1 MLEEDTL
8 DLTNRLS
15 ATNQLR
21 RDLQLKLSI
30 VDEENLELTQKR
42 DRLLQKNTELQTQVK
57 QLDHLRQ
64 QLEDEQTEFAAER
77 RRFEQDAARLT
88 EEKASLSGELRA
100 VGEQYRLTKEELDF
114 LRAEYTD
121 EVVAFKKEREIMREE
136 LEALEILKARYT
148 ELESDYNRLVKP
160 ARSKVGRYVV
170 SIHYWKDES
179 GYHYALRLPGADRHT
194 DLSRA
199 QLHTQLKAL
208 KNQYGIKLY
217 TAVWFPDDTSLSHAE
232 ASSFTSR
239 IHSLYDYY
247 YSKN

>member
-1 MLEEDTL
+1 MVKPTCSYSEA
-8 DLTNRLS
+8 RIILS
-15 ATNQLR
+15 P
-21 RDLQLKLSI
+21 SI
-30 VDEENLELTQKR
+30 HYFTTV
-42 DRLLQKNTELQTQVK
+42 
-57 QLDHLRQ
+57 
-64 QLEDEQTEFAAER
+64 
-77 RRFEQDAARLT
+77 
-88 EEKASLSGELRA
+88 
-100 VGEQYRLTKEELDF
+100 F
-114 LRAEYTD
+114 LPYFHYFFFYTISRSFFF

-179 GYHYALRLPGADRHT
+179 GFHYALRLPGADRHT
-194 DLSRA
+194 ELSRA
-199 QLHTQLKAL
+199 QLHTQLKAV

>member
-1 MLEEDTL
+1 
-8 DLTNRLS
+8 
-15 ATNQLR
+15 
-21 RDLQLKLSI
+21 
-30 VDEENLELTQKR
+30 
-42 DRLLQKNTELQTQVK
+42 
-57 QLDHLRQ
+57 
-64 QLEDEQTEFAAER
+64 
-77 RRFEQDAARLT
+77 
-88 EEKASLSGELRA
+88 
-100 VGEQYRLTKEELDF
+100 
-114 LRAEYTD
+114 
-121 EVVAFKKEREIMREE
+121 MREE